1 MSQFADGGIVATKPY
16 VSSGSYIN
24 KMSNYCK
31 GCEYDVK
38 KKTGEHSCPFN
49 SLYWNFL
56 DDKREFFKDNRR
68 MGMMLNMLDKKS
80 EDELFR
86 IKERA
91 NTIIQNPEN
100 F

>member
-1 MSQFADGGIVATKPY
+1 
-16 VSSGSYIN
+16 
-24 KMSNYCK
+24 
-31 GCEYDVK
+31 
-38 KKTGEHSCPFN
+38 
-49 SLYWNFL
+49 
-56 DDKREFFKDNRR
+56 

-91 NTIIQNPEN
+91 NAIIQNPEN